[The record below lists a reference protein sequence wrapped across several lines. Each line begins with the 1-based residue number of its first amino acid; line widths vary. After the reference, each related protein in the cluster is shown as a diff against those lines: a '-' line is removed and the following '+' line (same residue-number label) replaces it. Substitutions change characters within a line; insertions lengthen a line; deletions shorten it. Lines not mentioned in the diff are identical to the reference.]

1 MEPQWYAVHTKPRQE
16 AVAEVFLSNSG
27 VETFYPKIGPSK
39 SLFTGY
45 IFVKFDADT
54 QLRLVK
60 YSRGVSSVVHF
71 GDKPTP
77 VDEVLIE
84 TIKTRIKDG
93 IVILD
98 PPVFTKGE
106 KVEIK
111 EGPLEG
117 ISGIFDSHVKDSDS
131 VVILLN
137 AIASQS
143 RIVISSINLRKASES

>member
-1 MEPQWYAVHTKPRQE
+1 MELQWYAVHTKPRQE
-16 AVAEVFLSNSG
+16 AVAEAFLMQSG
-27 VETFYPKIGPSK
+27 VEVFYPKTGPTK

-45 IFVKFDADT
+45 IFAKFDSDT

-60 YSRGVSSVVHF
+60 YSRGVSSVVSF
-71 GDKPTP
+71 GDKPAP
-77 VDEVLIE
+77 VDELLVE
-84 TIKTRIKDG
+84 GIKLRIKDG
-93 IVILD
+93 FVLLD
-98 PPVFTKGE
+98 PPSFAKGE

-117 ISGIFDSHVKDSDS
+117 ISGIFDSRVKDSDR

-143 RIVISSINLRKASES
+143 RIVVSSTSVRKTS

>member
-16 AVAEVFLSNSG
+16 AVAEAFLMQSG
-27 VETFYPKIGPSK
+27 VEVFYPRTGPAK

-45 IFVKFDADT
+45 IFAKFDSEK

-60 YSRGVSSVVHF
+60 YSRGVSSVVSF
-71 GDKPTP
+71 GDKPAP
-77 VDEVLIE
+77 VDEMLIE
-84 TIKTRIKDG
+84 GIKSRIKDG
-93 IVILD
+93 YVVLD
-98 PPVFTKGE
+98 PPSFTKGE

-117 ISGIFDSHVKDSDS
+117 ISGIFDSRVKDSDR

-143 RIVISSINLRKASES
+143 RIVVSSTSLRKTS

>member
-1 MEPQWYAVHTKPRQE
+1 MEIQWYAVRTKPRQE
-16 AVAEVFLSNSG
+16 AVAEAFLIQSG
-27 VETFYPKIGPSK
+27 VETFYPRIGPSK

-60 YSRGVSSVVHF
+60 YSRGVSSVVSF
-71 GDKPTP
+71 GNTP
-77 VDEVLIE
+77 AQVDELLIDS
-84 TIKTRIKDG
+84 IRSRIKDG
-93 IVILD
+93 FVVLE
-98 PPVFTKGE
+98 PPTFTKGE

-117 ISGIFDSHVKDSDS
+117 ISGIFDSRVKDSDR

-143 RIVISSINLRKASES
+143 RIVVSSMSLRKST

>member
-1 MEPQWYAVHTKPRQE
+1 MEPQWYAVRTKPRQE
-16 AVAEVFLSNSG
+16 AVAEAFLIQSG
-27 VETFYPKIGPSK
+27 VETFYPRIGPSK

-60 YSRGVSSVVHF
+60 YSRGVSSVVSF
-71 GDKPTP
+71 GNPPAQVIDS
-77 VDEVLIE
+77 IRS
-84 TIKTRIKDG
+84 RIKDG
-93 IVILD
+93 FVVLE
-98 PPVFTKGE
+98 PPTFTKGE

-117 ISGIFDSHVKDSDS
+117 ISGIFDSRVKDSDR

-143 RIVISSINLRKASES
+143 RIVVSSTSLRKSS

>member
-1 MEPQWYAVHTKPRQE
+1 MEPQWYAVRTKPRQE
-16 AVAEVFLSNSG
+16 AVAEAFLIQSG
-27 VETFYPKIGPSK
+27 VETFYPRIGPSK

-60 YSRGVSSVVHF
+60 YSRGVSSVVNF
-71 GDKPTP
+71 GDKPTS

-84 TIKTRIKDG
+84 TIKTRVKDG
-93 IVILD
+93 FVVLD

-117 ISGIFDSHVKDSDS
+117 ISGIFDSRVKNSDR

-143 RIVISSINLRKASES
+143 RIVVSSTSLRKTS